1 MEVAIV
7 DNASMLWRSESK
19 DELPPPRLADGRTV
33 EEVAKQLLAHT
44 PWLIDPRRSKFIG
57 YWDAIITLALAFTAL
72 VTPFEVALLPVKI
85 DALFVINRV
94 VDAVFLSNIIIQF
107 CTMAEAGSSSSH
119 AGTIWLAEPWP
130 IAKKYMK
137 TWFVV
142 DLVAVLVGFS
152 DFYVVTQPAPPSNAP
167 ADDSRSYLAMLKAIR
182 LVRMLRLTRTSAITQ
197 RWQTRVS
204 INYAMLAIIRCMIGV
219 LLTSHWMACVWIL
232 QAHLAGTSPMLSW
245 MGEKGYCVDDASV
258 SAGYRC
264 DDAPTLYTAS
274 LYFSVM
280 TITSIG
286 YGDIAAAANN
296 SWEQA
301 WCVALM
307 LISSLVWAQ
316 VIGTYCG
323 IVAQMNPEANA
334 FHEIMDDLNRFMS
347 REHVPREM
355 RSRLREYFHQSKH
368 LRVAVTQRRLLEAMP
383 PSLKGEVTWVTNST
397 WIQKIQFLKKSP
409 REFMVELAT
418 ALTAMVYAPG
428 DTLAIGC
435 MYIVHRGFAMYQ
447 AKLATKGK
455 VFGEDMILY
464 SAHLRSN
471 AQARAMNYLEVY
483 YVSRRILLE
492 IASHYPRTAAAIR
505 RAAILIALRRELII
519 IAKFQIG
526 ASKNDTI
533 GSTMRRMKDSSNR
546 GATASVGQAATLIVS
561 SRSFAVSQNAQK
573 AVVAS
578 GVPGGPVVATSARS
592 GGPMAATST
601 HLPKLVDEVAQVKA
615 QVIKLSRDL
624 ARSEETREAAQAEA
638 TAQLTRV
645 EKMMTT
651 MAARLG
657 DLTGGAPTA
666 ATPNPTAP
674 AASKNLAGWTG
685 RKPARV

>member
-107 CTMAEAGSSSSH
+107 CTMAESGSSSSH
-119 AGTIWLAEPWP
+119 AGSVWLAEPWP
-130 IAKKYMK
+130 IAKKYFK
-137 TWFVV
+137 TWFLV
-142 DLVAVLVGFS
+142 DLVAVLVAFS
-152 DFYVVTQPAPPSNAP
+152 DLYVVSQPGLSEGG
-167 ADDSRSYLAMLKAIR
+167 STYLAMLKAIR

-204 INYAMLAIIRCMIGV
+204 INYAMLSIIRCMIGV

-232 QAHLAGTSPMLSW
+232 QAHLAPTSGPMPSW
-245 MGEKGYCVDDASV
+245 MGEKGYCVDDLSV
-258 SAGYRC
+258 PSGFKC
-264 DDAPTLYTAS
+264 DDAATLYTAS

-286 YGDIAAAANN
+286 YGDIAAAGNN

-483 YVSRRILLE
+483 YVSRRVLLE

-526 ASKNDTI
+526 ATKNDTI
-533 GSTMRRMKDSSNR
+533 GSTMRRMKDGSNS
-546 GATASVGQAATLIVS
+546 GATPSVSQAATLIVS
-561 SRSFAVSQNAQK
+561 SRSLASSQNAQK
-573 AVVAS
+573 SATA
-578 GVPGGPVVATSARS
+578 GAAGGAVVATSARS
-592 GGPMAATST
+592 GGSMVATST
-601 HLPKLVDEVAQVKA
+601 HLPKLVDEVTQVKA
-615 QVIKLSRDL
+615 QVMKLSRDL
-624 ARSEETREAAQAEA
+624 ARSEEARESAQAESA
-638 TAQLTRV
+638 AQLTRV

-651 MAARLG
+651 MAARIAE
-657 DLTGGAPTA
+657 LTGGAPTA
-666 ATPNPTAP
+666 ATPNPAAP
-674 AASKNLAGWTG
+674 ATSKNMAGWTG